1 MNLMIVD
8 DHLLIRAG
16 MKLPERLHLS
26 VKTVDT
32 HKKHIYEN
40 CTAVGAASLSRSP
53 CGTGFCS
60 SVTCSTEP
68 HIGFFLMWGSLFLM
82 EKWGEIRG
90 KNRTLPMVGQCCI
103 RYTADSINFTKEMNS
118 YVNFFTGTAH

>member
-1 MNLMIVD
+1 
-8 DHLLIRAG
+8 
-16 MKLPERLHLS
+16 
-26 VKTVDT
+26 
-32 HKKHIYEN
+32 
-40 CTAVGAASLSRSP
+40 
-53 CGTGFCS
+53 
-60 SVTCSTEP
+60 
-68 HIGFFLMWGSLFLM
+68 MWGFVFLM